1 MRFYFLILN
10 IHKHKNKAVHK
21 DSVHSIIKVI
31 TTYYSVPMPL
41 KLYIAEK
48 PSLGR
53 AIAAAL
59 PKPQK
64 NHKTHIEL
72 ANGDVVS
79 WCIGHI
85 LAQADPEDY
94 DAELKKWR
102 MESLPIVPEQWQLKP
117 ITRTRAQLTVLR
129 KLVKQ
134 ADEIIHAG
142 DPDREGQLLVDEVI
156 DYFKVSKTKKANIKR
171 LLISDLNLPAVKRA
185 LTSLKPN
192 SDFMPLSI
200 SALARSRADWLYGI
214 NLTRAYTLQ
223 GQKTG
228 YHSVLSVGRVQTPL
242 LGLVVKREQEISQF
256 ISKPFFQVQAHIAL
270 TSNAAIAFTAK
281 WQPSESCQ
289 PYCDEEG
296 RVVVKA
302 LAQNV
307 VNRIDNQPATISNI
321 ESHEK
326 QQVAPLPFN
335 LSQLQISAAKQFSMN
350 AKLVLDVCQILYERH
365 KLITYPRSDCR
376 YLPKEQLKQAKGIVN
391 TLAQSSLPCNKPA
404 QGANT
409 ALVSKA
415 WNDKKITAH
424 HAIIP
429 TEKSPEN
436 INLNTFE
443 KNIYLLI
450 VRQYLVQFYPAYIY
464 QQTKV
469 HMLIAGGHFLTQAKM
484 EKQLGWQVLFPKSKK
499 SQTADNSKQGDDQE
513 QTLPPLTKGQ
523 IVHCQ
528 QGELIDKHTSP
539 PQSFTDATLL
549 GAMTGISRYV
559 SDPAIKKVLKETD
572 GLGTDATRA
581 GIIDLLFKRD
591 FLKRQGKAITAT
603 EVGVALINALPEMAT
618 LPDMTAQWEATLT
631 AISEKNAS
639 YLHFMQPLTN
649 IVTEMVQGASQ
660 QSFSGLPKVAF
671 KAKRGKKTFQKSRP
685 KKTS

>member
-1 MRFYFLILN
+1 M
-10 IHKHKNKAVHK
+10 
-21 DSVHSIIKVI
+21 
-31 TTYYSVPMPL
+31 

-85 LAQADPEDY
+85 LAQSDPEDY
-94 DAELKKWR
+94 DPEFKKWR
-102 MESLPIVPEQWQLKP
+102 MESLPIVPQQWQLKP
-117 ITRTRAQLTVLR
+117 ISRTRSQLTVLR
-129 KLVKQ
+129 GLVKK

-156 DYFKVSKTKKANIKR
+156 DYFKISKAKKSTIKR

-185 LTSLKPN
+185 LNSLKPN

-242 LGLVVKREQEISQF
+242 LGLVVRREQEIAQF
-256 ISKPFFQVQAHIAL
+256 VSKPFYQVQAHIAL
-270 TSNAAIAFTAK
+270 NQGEAVAFTAK
-281 WQPSESCQ
+281 WQPSENCK

-296 RVVVKA
+296 RVLVKSLAENVVK
-302 LAQNV
+302 
-307 VNRIDNQPATISNI
+307 RIENQSATVSNLQ
-321 ESHEK
+321 STEK
-326 QQVAPLPFN
+326 QQAAPLPFN

-350 AKLVLDVCQILYERH
+350 AKLVLDVCQALYEKH

-376 YLPKEQLKQAKGIVN
+376 YLPKEQLKQAKSIVD
-391 TLAQSSLPCNKPA
+391 TLAKSSLPCNKPA
-404 QGANT
+404 QGADTN
-409 ALVSKA
+409 LVSKA
-415 WNDKKITAH
+415 WNNKQITAH

-436 INLNTFE
+436 ITLNTFE

-450 VRQYLVQFYPAYIY
+450 VRQYLIQFYPAYIY

-469 HMLIAGGHFLTQAKM
+469 DLLIAGGHFNSQAKT

-499 SQTADNSKQGDDQE
+499 TQVTANNGQNRDAETE
-513 QTLPPLTKGQ
+513 QAIPPLTKGQ
-523 IVHCQ
+523 VLHCQ
-528 QGELIDKHTSP
+528 HGELVAKHTSP

-549 GAMTGISRYV
+549 AAMTGIARYV
-559 SDPAIKKVLKETD
+559 SDVEIKKVLKDTD

-591 FLKRQGKAITAT
+591 FLQRQGKSIVAT

-631 AISEKNAS
+631 AISEKHAS
-639 YLHFMQPLTN
+639 YVSFMQPLTDT
-649 IVTEMVQGASQ
+649 VTDMVYGASQ
-660 QSFSGLPKVAF
+660 QSFAGLPKVAF
-671 KAKRGKKTFQKSRP
+671 KPKRSNRTFKKKSPVNKSVR
-685 KKTS
+685 KAS

>member
-1 MRFYFLILN
+1 
-10 IHKHKNKAVHK
+10 
-21 DSVHSIIKVI
+21 
-31 TTYYSVPMPL
+31 L

-64 NHKTHIEL
+64 NCKTHIEL

-94 DAELKKWR
+94 NTELKKWR

-156 DYFKVSKTKKANIKR
+156 DYFKLSKAKKSNIKR

-185 LTSLKPN
+185 LSSLKPN
-192 SDFMPLSI
+192 SEFMPLSI

-228 YHSVLSVGRVQTPL
+228 YNSVLSVGRVQTPL
-242 LGLVVKREQEISQF
+242 LGLVVRREQEIDNF
-256 ISKPFFQVQAHIAL
+256 VSKPFYQVQAHIAL
-270 TSNAAIAFTAK
+270 QSNETVAFTAK
-281 WQPSESCQ
+281 WQPSDNCT

-296 RVVVKA
+296 RVLVKGLAENVVK
-302 LAQNV
+302 
-307 VNRIDNQPATISNI
+307 RINDQPATVSSVDNN
-321 ESHEK
+321 EK
-326 QQVAPLPFN
+326 QQAAPLPFN

-350 AKLVLDVCQILYERH
+350 AKLVLDVCQALYERH

-376 YLPKEQLKQAKGIVN
+376 YLPKEQLKQASGIVN

-404 QGANT
+404 QEANT

-436 INLNTFE
+436 ISLNTFE

-469 HMLIAGGHFLTQAKM
+469 SLLIAGGHFTTQAKT
-484 EKQLGWQVLFPKSKK
+484 EKQLGWKVLFPQSKK
-499 SQTADNSKQGDDQE
+499 AKITDDSNQDHI
-513 QTLPPLTKGQ
+513 QTLPPLIADQ
-523 IVHCQ
+523 VLHCL
-528 QGELIDKHTSP
+528 QGELLEKHTSP

-549 GAMTGISRYV
+549 AAMTGIARYV
-559 SDPAIKKVLKETD
+559 SDPGIKKVLKETD

-581 GIIDLLFKRD
+581 GIIDLLFKRG
-591 FLKRQGKAITAT
+591 FLQRLGKSITAT
-603 EVGVALINALPEMAT
+603 DVGIALINALPQMAT

-639 YLHFMQPLTN
+639 YLSFMQPLTHT
-649 IVTEMVQGASQ
+649 VTTMVYGASQ
-660 QSFSGLPKVAF
+660 QSFAGLPKVAF
-671 KAKRGKKTFQKSRP
+671 KPKRGKRKLTKN
-685 KKTS
+685 

>member
-1 MRFYFLILN
+1 M
-10 IHKHKNKAVHK
+10 
-21 DSVHSIIKVI
+21 
-31 TTYYSVPMPL
+31 

-94 DAELKKWR
+94 DADLKKWR
-102 MESLPIVPEQWQLKP
+102 METLPIIPEQWQLKP

-134 ADEIIHAG
+134 ASEIIHAG

-156 DYFKVSKTKKANIKR
+156 EYFKLSKAKKSNIKR

-185 LTSLKPN
+185 LNSLKPN
-192 SDFMPLSI
+192 SDYMPLSI

-228 YHSVLSVGRVQTPL
+228 YNSVLSVGRVQTPL
-242 LGLVVKREQEISQF
+242 LGLVVRRDKEISDF
-256 ISKPFFQVQAHIAL
+256 VSKPFYEVQAHIAL
-270 TSNAAIAFTAK
+270 NKNEKIAFTAK
-281 WQPSESCQ
+281 WQPSDNCQ

-296 RVVVKA
+296 RVLVKGLAENVVK
-302 LAQNV
+302 
-307 VNRIDNQPATISNI
+307 RIQEQPATVTNIDSN
-321 ESHEK
+321 EK
-326 QQVAPLPFN
+326 KQAAPLPFN

-350 AKLVLDVCQILYERH
+350 AKLVLDVCQSLYEKH

-376 YLPKEQLKQAKGIVN
+376 YLPKEQLKQAPGIID
-391 TLAQSSLPCNKPA
+391 TLSQTSLPCNKPA
-404 QGANT
+404 QGANKS
-409 ALVSKA
+409 LVSYA

-436 INLNTFE
+436 VNLNTFE
-443 KNIYLLI
+443 SNIYLLI
-450 VRQYLVQFYPAYIY
+450 VRQYLIQFYPAYIY

-469 HMLIAGGHFLTQAKM
+469 TLLIAGGTFTRQAKT
-484 EKQLGWQVLFPKSKK
+484 EKQQGWQVLFPKS
-499 SQTADNSKQGDDQE
+499 SKGKNAEDGE
-513 QTLPPLTKGQ
+513 MTLPPLTSGQ
-523 IVHCQ
+523 VLHCP
-528 QGELIDKHTSP
+528 QGELIEKNTSP
-539 PQSFTDATLL
+539 PQAFTDATLL
-549 GAMTGISRYV
+549 AAMTGIARYV
-559 SDPAIKKVLKETD
+559 NDAAIKKVLKDTD

-581 GIIDLLFKRD
+581 GIIDLLFKRG
-591 FLKRQGKAITAT
+591 FLQRQGKAITAT
-603 EVGVALINALPEMAT
+603 DVGKALINALPDMAT

-631 AISEKNAS
+631 AISEKSAS
-639 YLHFMQPLTN
+639 YGSFMQPLTQT
-649 IVTEMVQGASQ
+649 VTNMVYGASQ
-660 QSFSGLPKVAF
+660 QSFADLPKVAF
-671 KAKRGKKTFQKSRP
+671 KPKRGRKGFSKKPVKSKLATR
-685 KKTS
+685 

>member
-1 MRFYFLILN
+1 M
-10 IHKHKNKAVHK
+10 
-21 DSVHSIIKVI
+21 
-31 TTYYSVPMPL
+31 

-59 PKPQK
+59 QLSIKGKQK

-94 DAELKKWR
+94 DSELKKWR
-102 MESLPIVPEQWQLKP
+102 METLPIIPQQWQLKP

-129 KLVKQ
+129 KLTKQ

-156 DYFKVSKTKKANIKR
+156 DYFKLSKAKKSNIKR
-171 LLISDLNLPAVKRA
+171 LLISDLNLPAVKRSLA
-185 LTSLKPN
+185 SLKPN
-192 SDFMPLSI
+192 SEFMPLSI

-228 YHSVLSVGRVQTPL
+228 YNSVLSVGRVQTPL
-242 LGLVVKREQEISQF
+242 LGLVVRRDQEIANF
-256 ISKPFFQVQAHIAL
+256 VSKAFYQVQAHISL
-270 TSNAAIAFTAK
+270 SKSEDIAFKAK
-281 WQPSESCQ
+281 WQPSKNCQ

-296 RVVVKA
+296 RVLLKS
-302 LAQNV
+302 LAENV
-307 VNRIDNQPATISNI
+307 VRRINDQPATVTNI
-321 ESHEK
+321 DNNEK
-326 QQVAPLPFN
+326 QQAAPLPFN

-350 AKLVLDVCQILYERH
+350 AKLVLDVCQALYEKH

-376 YLPKEQLKQAKGIVN
+376 YLPKGQLKQAAGIISM
-391 TLAQSSLPCNKPA
+391 LSKSSLPCNKQA
-404 QGANT
+404 QGANKL
-409 ALVSKA
+409 LVSKA

-429 TEKSPEN
+429 SEKSPEN

-469 HMLIAGGHFLTQAKM
+469 TLLIAGGNFVSQAKT
-484 EKQLGWQVLFPKSKK
+484 EKQLGWQVLFPRKSKNK
-499 SQTADNSKQGDDQE
+499 STEQLEQE
-513 QTLPPLTKGQ
+513 QTLPPLTSGQ
-523 IVHCQ
+523 VIHCQ
-528 QGELIDKHTSP
+528 QGELIEKNTSP
-539 PQSFTDATLL
+539 PQAFTDATLL
-549 GAMTGISRYV
+549 AAMTGISRYV
-559 SDPAIKKVLKETD
+559 SDAEIKKVLKDTD

-581 GIIDLLFKRD
+581 GIIDLLFKRG
-591 FLKRQGKAITAT
+591 FLQRLGKSITAT
-603 EVGVALINALPEMAT
+603 EVGKALINALPKLAT

-631 AISEKNAS
+631 AISEKKAS
-639 YLHFMQPLTN
+639 YLNFMHPLIQT
-649 IVTEMVQGASQ
+649 VTAMVQGASQ
-660 QSFSGLPKVAF
+660 QSFASLPKVAF
-671 KAKRGKKTFQKSRP
+671 KPKRSKNNFQKKRAKTVT
-685 KKTS
+685 KKAS

>member
-1 MRFYFLILN
+1 
-10 IHKHKNKAVHK
+10 
-21 DSVHSIIKVI
+21 
-31 TTYYSVPMPL
+31 L

-59 PKPQK
+59 QLSIKGAQK
-64 NHKTHIEL
+64 NHKTHIEF

-94 DAELKKWR
+94 NADFKKWR
-102 MESLPIVPEQWQLKP
+102 MDTLPIVPEQWQLKP

-134 ADEIIHAG
+134 ASEIIHAG

-156 DYFKVSKTKKANIKR
+156 DYFKLSKAKKSNIKR

-185 LTSLKPN
+185 LNSLKPN

-228 YHSVLSVGRVQTPL
+228 YNSVLSVGRVQTPL
-242 LGLVVKREQEISQF
+242 LGLVVRREQEISDF
-256 ISKPFFQVQAHIAL
+256 ISKPFYQVQAHIAL
-270 TSNAAIAFTAK
+270 SSSDTIAFNAK

-296 RVVVKA
+296 RVLVKR
-302 LAQNV
+302 LAENV
-307 VNRIDNQPATISNI
+307 VQRINDQPATVSSVDNN
-321 ESHEK
+321 EK
-326 QQVAPLPFN
+326 QQAAPLPFN

-350 AKLVLDVCQILYERH
+350 AKLVLDVCQALYEKH

-376 YLPKEQLKQAKGIVN
+376 YLPKEQLKQASGIVN
-391 TLAQSSLPCNKPA
+391 TLAKSSLPCNKPA
-404 QGANT
+404 QEANT
-409 ALVSKA
+409 TLVSKA

-436 INLNTFE
+436 SNLNTFE

-450 VRQYLVQFYPAYIY
+450 VRQYLIQFYPPYIY

-469 HMLIAGGHFLTQAKM
+469 NLLIAGGHFTTQAKT
-484 EKQLGWQVLFPKSKK
+484 EKQLGWKVLFPQSKK
-499 SQTADNSKQGDDQE
+499 AKVANNSNQE
-513 QTLPPLTKGQ
+513 EEQVLPPLTSGQ
-523 IVHCQ
+523 ILHCL
-528 QGELIDKHTSP
+528 QGELLEKHTSP

-549 GAMTGISRYV
+549 AAMTGIARYV
-559 SDPAIKKVLKETD
+559 SDPGIKKVLKETD

-591 FLKRQGKAITAT
+591 FLQRLGKSITAT
-603 EVGVALINALPEMAT
+603 DVGIALINALPKMAT

-639 YLHFMQPLTN
+639 YLSFMQPLTHT
-649 IVTEMVQGASQ
+649 VTTMVYGASQ

-671 KAKRGKKTFQKSRP
+671 KPKRGKRKLQK
-685 KKTS
+685 KQ

>member
-1 MRFYFLILN
+1 
-10 IHKHKNKAVHK
+10 
-21 DSVHSIIKVI
+21 
-31 TTYYSVPMPL
+31 L

-102 MESLPIVPEQWQLKP
+102 MDNLPIVPQQWQLKP
-117 ITRTRAQLTVLR
+117 IARTRSQLTVLR

-156 DYFKVSKTKKANIKR
+156 DYFKLSKAKKANVKR

-185 LTSLKPN
+185 LISLKPN

-228 YHSVLSVGRVQTPL
+228 YNSVLSVGRVQTPL
-242 LGLVVKREQEISQF
+242 LGLVVRREQEISNF
-256 ISKPFFQVQAHIAL
+256 VSKPFFQVQAHIAL
-270 TSNAAIAFTAK
+270 SSTEGVAFTAK
-281 WQPSESCQ
+281 WQPSENCQ

-296 RVVVKA
+296 RVLVKA
-302 LAQNV
+302 LAENV
-307 VNRIDNQPATISNI
+307 VKRIENQAATISNI
-321 ESHEK
+321 DSNEK
-326 QQVAPLPFN
+326 QQAAPLPFN

-350 AKLVLDVCQILYERH
+350 AKLVLDVCQALYEKH

-376 YLPKEQLKQAKGIVN
+376 YLPKEQLKQASGIIN
-391 TLAQSSLPCNKPA
+391 TLANSSLPCNKPA

-429 TEKSPEN
+429 TEKSPER

-450 VRQYLVQFYPAYIY
+450 VRQYLAQFYPAYVY

-469 HMLIAGGHFLTQAKM
+469 ELLIAGGHFVSQAKT
-484 EKQLGWQVLFPKSKK
+484 EKQLGWQVLFPKSNKTK
-499 SQTADNSKQGDDQE
+499 SKNKLELENEQE

-523 IVHCQ
+523 LLHCQ
-528 QGELIDKHTSP
+528 QGELIEKHTSP

-559 SDPAIKKVLKETD
+559 NDAAIKKVLKETD

-581 GIIDLLFKRD
+581 GIIDLLFKRG
-591 FLKRQGKAITAT
+591 FLQRQGKAITAT
-603 EVGVALINALPEMAT
+603 EVGVALINALPPMAT

-631 AISEKNAS
+631 AISEKSAS
-639 YLHFMQPLTN
+639 YLSFMQPLTA
-649 IVTEMVQGASQ
+649 IVNEMVQSASQ

-671 KAKRGKKTFQKSRP
+671 KPKRGKRTFQKKAA
-685 KKTS
+685 KKAS

>member
-1 MRFYFLILN
+1 M
-10 IHKHKNKAVHK
+10 
-21 DSVHSIIKVI
+21 
-31 TTYYSVPMPL
+31 

-64 NHKTHIEL
+64 NCKTHIEL

-94 DAELKKWR
+94 DADLKKWR
-102 MESLPIVPEQWQLKP
+102 METLPIVPEQWQLKP

-134 ADEIIHAG
+134 ATEIIHAG

-156 DYFKVSKTKKANIKR
+156 DYFKLSKTKKSNIKR

-185 LTSLKPN
+185 LSSLKPN

-228 YHSVLSVGRVQTPL
+228 YNSVLSVGRVQTPL
-242 LGLVVKREQEISQF
+242 LGLVVRREQEIADF
-256 ISKPFFQVQAHIAL
+256 VSKPFYQVQAHIAL
-270 TSNAAIAFTAK
+270 SSGNPIVFTAK
-281 WQPSESCQ
+281 WQPSDNCL

-296 RVVVKA
+296 RVLVKGLAENVVK
-302 LAQNV
+302 
-307 VNRIDNQPATISNI
+307 RIHDQPATVSNI
-321 ESHEK
+321 ESNEK
-326 QQVAPLPFN
+326 QQTAPLPFN

-350 AKLVLDVCQILYERH
+350 AKLVLDVCQVLYERH

-376 YLPKEQLKQAKGIVN
+376 YLPKEQLKQASGIVH

-469 HMLIAGGHFLTQAKM
+469 NLLIAGGHFNTQAKT
-484 EKQLGWQVLFPKSKK
+484 EKQLGWKVLFPQGKK
-499 SQTADNSKQGDDQE
+499 AKAANDSNQEDQREHE
-513 QTLPPLTKGQ
+513 QTLPPLTSGQ
-523 IVHCQ
+523 VLHCQ
-528 QGELIDKHTSP
+528 QGELLEKHTSP

-549 GAMTGISRYV
+549 AAMTGIARYV

-581 GIIDLLFKRD
+581 GIIDLLFKRG
-591 FLKRQGKAITAT
+591 FLQRIGKSITAT
-603 EVGVALINALPEMAT
+603 DVGIALVNALPEMAT

-631 AISEKNAS
+631 AISEKNSS
-639 YLHFMQPLTN
+639 YLSFMQPLTHT
-649 IVTEMVQGASQ
+649 VTDMVYGASQ

-671 KAKRGKKTFQKSRP
+671 KPKRGKKKFQKKP
-685 KKTS
+685 TKKAS

>member
-1 MRFYFLILN
+1 M
-10 IHKHKNKAVHK
+10 
-21 DSVHSIIKVI
+21 
-31 TTYYSVPMPL
+31 

-64 NHKTHIEL
+64 NHRTHIEL

-94 DAELKKWR
+94 DPTLKKWR
-102 MESLPIVPEQWQLKP
+102 MESLPIVPQQWQLKP

-134 ADEIIHAG
+134 ATEIIHAG

-156 DYFKVSKTKKANIKR
+156 DYFKISKTKKSKIKR

-185 LTSLKPN
+185 LNALKPN
-192 SDFMPLSI
+192 SDYMPLSI

-228 YHSVLSVGRVQTPL
+228 YNSVLSVGRVQTPL
-242 LGLVVKREQEISQF
+242 LGLVVRREQEIAAF
-256 ISKPFFQVQAHIAL
+256 VSKPFYQVQAHIAL
-270 TSNAAIAFTAK
+270 NINEAEAFTAK
-281 WQPSESCQ
+281 WQPSDNCQ

-296 RVVVKA
+296 RVLVRGLAVNVVK
-302 LAQNV
+302 
-307 VNRIDNQPATISNI
+307 RIDNQAATVSDLESN
-321 ESHEK
+321 EK
-326 QQVAPLPFN
+326 QQAAPLPFN

-350 AKLVLDVCQILYERH
+350 AKLVLDVCQALYEKH

-376 YLPKEQLKQAKGIVN
+376 YLPKEQLKQARGIVN
-391 TLAQSSLPCNKPA
+391 TLAQSSLPCMKSA

-409 ALVSKA
+409 SLVSKA

-469 HMLIAGGHFLTQAKM
+469 TLLIAGGYFVSQAKI
-484 EKQLGWQVLFPKSKK
+484 EKQHGWKILFAKSKK
-499 SQTADNSKQGDDQE
+499 SQQAETLKEGYEQE

-523 IVHCQ
+523 LLHCL
-528 QGELIDKHTSP
+528 QGELIEKHTSP

-549 GAMTGISRYV
+549 AAMTGIARYV
-559 SDPAIKKVLKETD
+559 SDAAIKKVLKETD

-581 GIIDLLFKRD
+581 GIIDLLFKRG
-591 FLKRQGKAITAT
+591 FLQRHGKAITAT

-639 YLHFMQPLTN
+639 YLSFMQPLTTT
-649 IVTEMVQGASQ
+649 VTEMVYGASQ

-671 KAKRGKKTFQKSRP
+671 KPKRGKRKFQKKAS
-685 KKTS
+685 

>member
-1 MRFYFLILN
+1 
-10 IHKHKNKAVHK
+10 
-21 DSVHSIIKVI
+21 
-31 TTYYSVPMPL
+31 L

-59 PKPQK
+59 PQPQK

-72 ANGDVVS
+72 ANGDLVS

-94 DAELKKWR
+94 DVELKKWR
-102 MESLPIVPEQWQLKP
+102 MDTLPILPEQWQLKP
-117 ITRTRAQLTVLR
+117 ISRTRAQLTVLR

-134 ADEIIHAG
+134 ASEIIHAG

-185 LTSLKPN
+185 LSSLKPN
-192 SDFMPLSI
+192 SEFMPLSI

-228 YHSVLSVGRVQTPL
+228 YNSVLSVGRVQTPL
-242 LGLVVKREQEISQF
+242 LGLVVRREQEIAKF
-256 ISKPFFQVQAHIAL
+256 ISKPFYQVQAHIAL
-270 TSNAAIAFTAK
+270 VANENSVFTAK
-281 WQPSESCQ
+281 WQPSDNCK

-296 RVVVKA
+296 RVLVKGLAENVVK
-302 LAQNV
+302 
-307 VNRIDNQPATISNI
+307 RINDQPATVTNVDNN
-321 ESHEK
+321 EK
-326 QQVAPLPFN
+326 QQAAPLPFN

-350 AKLVLDVCQILYERH
+350 AKLVLDVCQALYERH

-376 YLPKEQLKQAKGIVN
+376 YLPKEQLKQASGIVN
-391 TLAQSSLPCNKPA
+391 TLAKSSLPCNKPA

-409 ALVSKA
+409 TLVSKA

-469 HMLIAGGHFLTQAKM
+469 SLLIAGGHFSTQAKT
-484 EKQLGWQVLFPKSKK
+484 EKQLGWKVLFPQSKK
-499 SQTADNSKQGDDQE
+499 NNAANDSNLKHEHEHE
-513 QTLPPLTKGQ
+513 QTLPPLTSGQ
-523 IVHCQ
+523 VLHCQ
-528 QGELIDKHTSP
+528 QGELLEKHTSP

-549 GAMTGISRYV
+549 AAMTGIARYV
-559 SDPAIKKVLKETD
+559 SDAAIKKVLKDTD

-581 GIIDLLFKRD
+581 GIIDLLFKRG
-591 FLKRQGKAITAT
+591 FLQRLGKSITAT
-603 EVGVALINALPEMAT
+603 EVGIALINALPEMAT

-639 YLHFMQPLTN
+639 YSSFMQPLANT
-649 IVTEMVQGASQ
+649 VTTMVHGASQ
-660 QSFSGLPKVAF
+660 QSFAGLPKIAF
-671 KAKRGKKTFQKSRP
+671 KPKRGKRKFQKKAP
-685 KKTS
+685 NKVTKKAS

>member
-1 MRFYFLILN
+1 M
-10 IHKHKNKAVHK
+10 
-21 DSVHSIIKVI
+21 
-31 TTYYSVPMPL
+31 

-59 PKPQK
+59 PKPHK
-64 NHKTHIEL
+64 NCKTHIEL
-72 ANGDVVS
+72 GNGDIVS

-94 DAELKKWR
+94 DSELKKWR
-102 MESLPIVPEQWQLKP
+102 METLPIIPEQWQLKP
-117 ITRTRAQLTVLR
+117 ISRTRSQLTVLR

-134 ADEIIHAG
+134 ADELIHAG

-156 DYFKVSKTKKANIKR
+156 DYFKVSKTKKANTKR

-185 LTSLKPN
+185 LNNLKN
-192 SDFMPLSI
+192 NQDFMPLSI

-228 YHSVLSVGRVQTPL
+228 FNSVLSVGRVQTPL
-242 LGLVVKREQEISQF
+242 LGLVVRREQEIARF
-256 ISKPFFQVQAHIAL
+256 ISKPFYQVLAHISL
-270 TSNAAIAFTAK
+270 SKGETTCFTAK
-281 WQPSESCQ
+281 WQPSDNCL

-296 RVVVKA
+296 RVLVRG
-302 LAQNV
+302 LAENV
-307 VNRIDNQPATISNI
+307 VSRINNQQALVDNIKTEQ
-321 ESHEK
+321 K
-326 QQVAPLPFN
+326 QQNAPLPFN

-350 AKLVLDVCQILYERH
+350 AKLVLDVCQALYEKH

-376 YLPKEQLKQAKGIVN
+376 YLPTEQLKQSSSIIDMLSN
-391 TLAQSSLPCNKPA
+391 TSLPCA
-404 QGANT
+404 QQAKHADKSIKSN
-409 ALVSKA
+409 A

-429 TEKSPEN
+429 TERSAQN

-450 VRQYLVQFYPAYIY
+450 VRQYLVQFYPAHIY
-464 QQTKV
+464 QQTKIS
-469 HMLIAGGHFLTQAKM
+469 LTIAGGIFTRIGKVITQ
-484 EKQLGWQVLFPKSKK
+484 QGWKVLFPASNKDKSN
-499 SQTADNSKQGDDQE
+499 QNQQNEADEK
-513 QTLPPLTKGQ
+513 QTLPALTQGQ
-523 IVHCQ
+523 VLYCQ
-528 QGELIDKHTSP
+528 QGELIEKHTSP
-539 PQSFTDATLL
+539 PHSFTDATLL
-549 GAMTGISRYV
+549 AAMTGIGRYV
-559 SDPAIKKVLKETD
+559 SDANIKKILKDTD

-581 GIIDLLFKRD
+581 GIIELLFKRN
-591 FLKRQGKAITAT
+591 FLQRRGKQIIATDIGTSLIT
-603 EVGVALINALPEMAT
+603 ALPEMAT

-631 AISEKNAS
+631 AISEKNTS
-639 YLHFMQPLTN
+639 YSQFIQPLTST
-649 IVTEMVQGASQ
+649 ITEMVYGASQ

-671 KAKRGKKTFQKSRP
+671 KAKKTRKQFNKYPAKKVS
-685 KKTS
+685 

>member
-1 MRFYFLILN
+1 
-10 IHKHKNKAVHK
+10 
-21 DSVHSIIKVI
+21 
-31 TTYYSVPMPL
+31 L

-85 LAQADPEDY
+85 LAQANPEDY

-102 MESLPIVPEQWQLKP
+102 MESLPIVPQQWQLKP

-129 KLVKQ
+129 RLVKQ

-156 DYFKVSKTKKANIKR
+156 DYFKLSKTKKSNIKR

-185 LTSLKPN
+185 LNSLKPN

-228 YHSVLSVGRVQTPL
+228 YNSVLSVGRVQTPL
-242 LGLVVKREQEISQF
+242 LGLVVRREQEIADF
-256 ISKPFFQVQAHIAL
+256 VSKPFYQVQAHIAL
-270 TSNAAIAFTAK
+270 SSNEAASFTAK

-296 RVVVKA
+296 RVLVKGLAENVVK
-302 LAQNV
+302 
-307 VNRIDNQPATISNI
+307 RINNQAATVSDLESN
-321 ESHEK
+321 EK
-326 QQVAPLPFN
+326 QQTAPLPFN

-350 AKLVLDVCQILYERH
+350 AKLVLDVCQALYEKH

-404 QGANT
+404 QDANT
-409 ALVSKA
+409 TLVSKA

-464 QQTKV
+464 QHTKV
-469 HMLIAGGHFLTQAKM
+469 TLLIAGGHFVSQAKI
-484 EKQLGWQVLFPKSKK
+484 EKQQGWKALFPKSKK
-499 SQTADNSKQGDDQE
+499 SQLAEKSTDGHEAE
-513 QTLPPLTKGQ
+513 QLLPPLTKGQ
-523 IVHCQ
+523 LLHCQ
-528 QGELIDKHTSP
+528 QGELIEKHTSP

-549 GAMTGISRYV
+549 AAMTGIARYV
-559 SDPAIKKVLKETD
+559 SDAAIKKVLKETD

-591 FLKRQGKAITAT
+591 FLQRQGKAITAT
-603 EVGVALINALPEMAT
+603 DVGVALITALPEMAT

-639 YLHFMQPLTN
+639 YQSFMQPLTQT
-649 IVTEMVQGASQ
+649 VTNMVYGASQ

-671 KAKRGKKTFQKSRP
+671 KPKRGKRKFS
-685 KKTS
+685 KKPIKKAS